1 MKKFVVKFVLFSIP
15 IAFLFLFTTFFYATD
30 KGDLIRVGFL
40 IEKKNYRHIFEK
52 ELNQPILFS
61 KVSEINLNKQQK
73 FTVLTIG
80 DSFSEQFGFGYKNY
94 LAQNNTSVL
103 HLDRFL
109 SGNPIQT
116 VHGILNG
123 DFLNNIKVDYIIL
136 QSVEREIVARAQKC
150 KTDTLISLKSI
161 NKGVKDYNTKLKEAT
176 IKNKSEQLELKS
188 YFRNSIKKIKLDD
201 FSANRL
207 IKFPLQNI
215 NYFFDDNAYDSE
227 TYKVKTK
234 QSLFSVKTNDLLFLC
249 SDLNGVKENNN
260 HKAVSKLNEVLNS
273 VSEKCEQ
280 KGIIL
285 IVLPSPDKYD
295 FYYDAFLEKQK
306 YPKPLFFER
315 FEKLPKEYYY
325 LNSKEILQTKLK
337 NKKDVYFYDDSHW
350 SPWSSQVLANELQ
363 KIINKKGNTTIN

>member
-15 IAFLFLFTTFFYATD
+15 IAFLFLFTTIFYATD
-30 KGDLIRVGFL
+30 KGDLIRVGYL
-40 IEKKNYRHIFEK
+40 IEKKNYRDIFEK

-61 KVSEINLNKQQK
+61 KVSEINTNKPQK
-73 FTVLTIG
+73 ITVLTIG
-80 DSFSEQFGFGYKNY
+80 DSFSEQFGYGYKNY
-94 LAQNNTSVL
+94 LAKNNISVL

-123 DFLNNIKVDYIIL
+123 DFLNTIKVDYIIL
-136 QSVEREIVARAQKC
+136 QSVERDIVARAQKC
-150 KTDTLISLKSI
+150 KTDTLISLNSI
-161 NKGVKDYNTKLKEAT
+161 NQGVKEYKAKLKLAT
-176 IKNKSEQLELKS
+176 INNELEQLELKS

-215 NYFFDDNAYDSE
+215 NYYFDDNAYNSE

-234 QSLFSVKTNDLLFLC
+234 RELFSVSENELLFLS

-260 HKAVSKLNEVLNS
+260 QKSVSKLNEVLNS
-273 VSEKCEQ
+273 VFEKCEQ
-280 KGIIL
+280 KGIKL

-295 FYYDAFLEKQK
+295 FYYDEIAEKQK
-306 YPKPLFFER
+306 YPRPLFFEH
-315 FEKLPKEYYY
+315 FEKMTKSY
-325 LNSKEILQTKLK
+325 LYINSKKVLQEKLK
-337 NKKDVYFYDDSHW
+337 DKKDIYFYDDTHW
-350 SPWSSQVLANELQ
+350 SPFASKVLATELL
-363 KIINKKGNTTIN
+363 KVISKKENSTIN